1 MKQLLSGVTMIAL
14 LAVLTPA
21 SAQAPADPPSPT
33 AAASQAPVASDPTAG
48 AAVPGASDRAQPRP
62 KRHVQRPPRHTRYV
76 YRWDPRWRSPA
87 DHMSGQLNA
96 HQLYGGGG
104 GWGWSGPYR
113 EPHDSPN

>member
-14 LAVLTPA
+14 LAVFTPTW
-21 SAQAPADPPSPT
+21 AQAPADPPSPT
-33 AAASQAPVASDPTAG
+33 AAASLAPVASDPAAG
-48 AAVPGASDRAQPRP
+48 AAVPTAGDRAQPRP
-62 KRHVQRPPRHTRYV
+62 KRHVQRPLRHTRYV
-76 YRWDPRWRSPA
+76 YRWDLRWRSPS
-87 DHMSGQLNA
+87 DHIARQLNA

>member
-33 AAASQAPVASDPTAG
+33 AAASQAPVASDPTAS

-62 KRHVQRPPRHTRYV
+62 KRHVQSPRRHTRYV

-87 DHMSGQLNA
+87 DHMAPQLNA
-96 HQLYGGGG
+96 HQLYGGG

>member
-21 SAQAPADPPSPT
+21 WAQAPADPSSPT
-33 AAASQAPVASDPTAG
+33 AAASQAPVASDPAAG
-48 AAVPGASDRAQPRP
+48 AAAPGASDRAQPRP

-87 DHMSGQLNA
+87 DHMSRQLNA
-96 HQLYGGGG
+96 HQLYGGG